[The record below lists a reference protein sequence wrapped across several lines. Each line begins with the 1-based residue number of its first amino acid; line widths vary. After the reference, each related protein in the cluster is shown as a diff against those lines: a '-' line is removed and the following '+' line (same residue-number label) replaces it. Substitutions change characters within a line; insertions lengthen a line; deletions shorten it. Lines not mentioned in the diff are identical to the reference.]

1 MEIILTDSNFEEE
14 VKKSNIPVMVDFYA
28 DWCGPCKMMAP
39 LVAQLS
45 EEYCGKCKIAKCN
58 VTDYPGPASE
68 YKTMSIPAFLF
79 FKEGKVVDSVVGAV
93 SKNELADR
101 IKQVLA

>member
-39 LVAQLS
+39 LAAQLS
-45 EEYCGKCKIAKCN
+45 EEYCGNA
-58 VTDYPGPASE
+58 
-68 YKTMSIPAFLF
+68 
-79 FKEGKVVDSVVGAV
+79 
-93 SKNELADR
+93 R
-101 IKQVLA
+101 